1 MKRENKFLT
10 TQQIADE
17 LGVHA
22 KTIRLW
28 VKSGKIK
35 EINLGYRTKRYDI
48 GDLIIQ

>member
-1 MKRENKFLT
+1 MKRANKFLT

-17 LGVHA
+17 LGVHV

-28 VKSGKIK
+28 AKSGKIK

-48 GDLIIQ
+48 SDLI